1 MMLLNSLLKNKPTIF
16 SNTVDEDI
24 IHLGA
29 QTFTMPEWSAY
40 TIYVVSKAHI
50 ARPDIISRIVYG
62 TEMYGDFICK
72 VNGISNPFEINE
84 GDVLVIPNLNNI
96 NDFMMKD
103 PYNDVLVDND
113 GKPKPKAKTEKRK
126 ANEAVI
132 GDTRFKIDKENHVII
147 Y

>member
-1 MMLLNSLLKNKPTIF
+1 MLLNSLLKNKPKIF
-16 SNTVDEDI
+16 SQTVGEDI

-29 QTFTMPEWSAY
+29 QTFMMPEWSAY

-62 TEMYGDFICK
+62 TDMYGDFICK
-72 VNGISNPFEINE
+72 VNGISNPFEINA

-96 NDFMMKD
+96 NEFMMED
-103 PYNDVLVDND
+103 GYNDSLIEND
-113 GKPKPKAKTEKRK
+113 GKPKPKLKTEKRK

-132 GDTRFKIDKENHVII
+132 GDKRFKIDKENHVII